1 MMQLRQMK
9 LPTAPRVIAKGL
21 QASVECFVS
30 DEANVWLVGG
40 FFFDGVVLLILLAG
54 ASWRRRSVGRSR

>member
-1 MMQLRQMK
+1 MM
-9 LPTAPRVIAKGL
+9 